1 MWNRADL
8 KANAKKIFFGN
19 YWKAVLVTLI
29 LTIILGGA
37 TNTITRR
44 ISNNQSTDWSI
55 DQDFSGVSSYDE
67 WSNDEILNI
76 GNSSLYGSEYQT
88 YLRIYN
94 RLKNIPGSV
103 WAMLGIAVAVGIV
116 VGLLISIFLVAPLQV
131 GCYRWYILNR
141 TSNPPMGE
149 LLNSFRNGYFNTAK
163 IMFCKGLYTTLWS
176 LLFIIPGII
185 KAYEY
190 SMIPYLLAENP
201 NMSKQ
206 EGLFFIV
213 DLQLAPRHHGGGRV
227 KEEGGGVGRHG
238 NGDGVG
244 PQHGPAPEGGHHDRL
259 GIGHAHADHVRIRG
273 HFGVIP
279 GDAVMVGVAH
289 HHHADAGGLG
299 LFDGLF
305 HPKAAGQLPHHLV
318 RVDHRG
324 DRGLKHHL
332 GPGLRIHHAKADLL
346 VVAHQALQAMGFDAV
361 QVRAQQHIGHL
372 LALLFGKA
380 VFREQ
385 VPAKV
390 QRRLVVYRYVS
401 HRTISPLKFVPK

>member
-88 YLRIYN
+88 YLRIYDG
-94 RLKNIPGSV
+94 LKNIPGSV

-116 VGLLISIFLVAPLQV
+116 VGLLISIFLLAPLQV

-206 EGLFFIV
+206 EAFAISKELMDGNKFNAFVLDLSFILWNFV
-213 DLQLAPRHHGGGRV
+213 GALA
-227 KEEGGGVGRHG
+227 
-238 NGDGVG
+238 
-244 PQHGPAPEGGHHDRL
+244 
-259 GIGHAHADHVRIRG
+259 
-273 HFGVIP
+273 
-279 GDAVMVGVAH
+279 
-289 HHHADAGGLG
+289 LG
-299 LFDGLF
+299 LPGVFF
-305 HPKAAGQLPHHLV
+305 ANPYVQLTNVEL
-318 RVDHRG
+318 
-324 DRGLKHHL
+324 
-332 GPGLRIHHAKADLL
+332 
-346 VVAHQALQAMGFDAV
+346 
-361 QVRAQQHIGHL
+361 
-372 LALLFGKA
+372 
-380 VFREQ
+380 
-385 VPAKV
+385 
-390 QRRLVVYRYVS
+390 YVK
-401 HRTISPLKFVPK
+401 LC

>member
-37 TNTITRR
+37 TDTITRR

-55 DQDFSGVSSYDE
+55 DQDFSGASSYDE

-76 GNSSLYGSEYQT
+76 ENSSLYGSEYQT

-94 RLKNIPGSV
+94 RLKHIPGSV

-206 EGLFFIV
+206 EAFAISKELMDGNKFNAFVLDLSFILWNFV
-213 DLQLAPRHHGGGRV
+213 GALA
-227 KEEGGGVGRHG
+227 
-238 NGDGVG
+238 
-244 PQHGPAPEGGHHDRL
+244 
-259 GIGHAHADHVRIRG
+259 
-273 HFGVIP
+273 
-279 GDAVMVGVAH
+279 
-289 HHHADAGGLG
+289 LG
-299 LFDGLF
+299 LPGVFF
-305 HPKAAGQLPHHLV
+305 VNPYVQLTNVELYVKLCQIRAERHNSTYNQ
-318 RVDHRG
+318 DNNQNFNQNDFSG
-324 DRGLKHHL
+324 YT
-332 GPGLRIHHAKADLL
+332 
-346 VVAHQALQAMGFDAV
+346 
-361 QVRAQQHIGHL
+361 QV
-372 LALLFGKA
+372 
-380 VFREQ
+380 
-385 VPAKV
+385 
-390 QRRLVVYRYVS
+390 
-401 HRTISPLKFVPK
+401 

>member
-103 WAMLGIAVAVGIV
+103 WVMLEIAVAVGIV

-163 IMFCKGLYTTLWS
+163 IMFCKGLYTALWS

-206 EGLFFIV
+206 EAFAISKELMDGNKFNAFVLDLSFILWNFV
-213 DLQLAPRHHGGGRV
+213 GALA
-227 KEEGGGVGRHG
+227 
-238 NGDGVG
+238 
-244 PQHGPAPEGGHHDRL
+244 
-259 GIGHAHADHVRIRG
+259 
-273 HFGVIP
+273 
-279 GDAVMVGVAH
+279 
-289 HHHADAGGLG
+289 LG
-299 LFDGLF
+299 LPGVFF
-305 HPKAAGQLPHHLV
+305 VNPYVQLTNVELYV
-318 RVDHRG
+318 K
-324 DRGLKHHL
+324 LCQ
-332 GPGLRIHHAKADLL
+332 I
-346 VVAHQALQAMGFDAV
+346 
-361 QVRAQQHIGHL
+361 RAERHNSTYNQDNNQNFNQNDFSGYTQMKYNEITN
-372 LALLFGKA
+372 KIKKMA
-380 VFREQ
+380 VFAIFFYI
-385 VPAKV
+385 VLDKD
-390 QRRLVVYRYVS
+390 
-401 HRTISPLKFVPK
+401 IIIC